1 MVFPHSY
8 CTSWCEY
15 ATRAPTVDPDACTP
29 APRPPRQFGGM
40 QGATPWPS
48 MASRKLGCLRL
59 ARVLRY
65 APHPAAERPISVLH
79 PLTSPH
85 LVPLVPVPPVTLVRV
100 PLVPLVPVHL
110 VPSVLV
116 SPFGGCPVMRE
127 HRMHHQRQVVFTL
140 RAGLGGPSAGV
151 GGSRSPATAERMGAT
166 PLSVWPR
173 SGPADV
179 HRQN

>member
-1 MVFPHSY
+1 MVRCRGMVSSGGRWKVTDAEIKLIWKEWTKEVFRLVYFLLFFLFFLLAKVFPHSY

-15 ATRAPTVDPDACTP
+15 ATRAPTVGPVSCAP

-85 LVPLVPVPPVTLVRV
+85 LGPHPHYLPTPRPSLPLPPY
-100 PLVPLVPVHL
+100 P
-110 VPSVLV
+110 
-116 SPFGGCPVMRE
+116 
-127 HRMHHQRQVVFTL
+127 
-140 RAGLGGPSAGV
+140 
-151 GGSRSPATAERMGAT
+151 
-166 PLSVWPR
+166 
-173 SGPADV
+173 
-179 HRQN
+179 